1 VKEGRGGG
9 VFIICVVG
17 KKKQEENTLGVG
29 RVYDV
34 ALWI

>member
-1 VKEGRGGG
+1 VKKGIGGG
-9 VFIICVVG
+9 VFICVMG
-17 KKKQEENTLGVG
+17 QKKQEENTLGVG